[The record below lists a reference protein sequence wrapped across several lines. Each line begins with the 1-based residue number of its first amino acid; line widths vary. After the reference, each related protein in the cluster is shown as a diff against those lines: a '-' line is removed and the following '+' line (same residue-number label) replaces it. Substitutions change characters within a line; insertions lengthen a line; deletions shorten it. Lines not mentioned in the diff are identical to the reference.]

1 MGHATTCPTFLLV
14 NVRLVPL
21 AFRELDRSFCLTI
34 FQAALVFSLAYNIQ
48 SVNMAKVR
56 TKYVCQQCGGE
67 QNKWMGKCPDC
78 GAWNTLEE
86 VAETSPSQ
94 NATQQ
99 RRQALLTHAPLT
111 QGTNVPV
118 VLPEIQPLS
127 QPRIS
132 VGYPE
137 MDRVLGS
144 GLVPGSVILIGGEPG
159 IGKSTLLLQVSGAIA
174 QQVGPVLYVS
184 GEESVEQVKMRAER
198 LEIAG
203 ERLYLLASIE
213 LDTITEAVHRL
224 KPSLLI
230 VDSIQT
236 LIASHLTAA
245 PGSISQVRECT
256 LQLMQLAKSSHVPVF
271 IIGHVTKEGTVAG
284 PKALEHI
291 ADAVLYLEGERYH
304 SYRLLRGVKN
314 RFGATHEVGVFEMQ
328 GEGMVEVSNPSA
340 VFLADRDADATGSA
354 IVVSMEGTRP
364 LLVEVQALVTPS
376 NFGNARCTTNGIDH
390 NRLLML
396 LAVLTKRVGL
406 AVGSHD
412 VYANVIGGFNLE
424 EPSIDLGVAAA
435 IASSYREK
443 NVPSDMVLIGE
454 VGLSGEL
461 RAVSRLAMRVREAAK
476 LGFKRCI
483 VPSAVGK
490 GARVRAELEEA
501 GLPGDFQVLTASSLA
516 VALEIALH

>member
-1 MGHATTCPTFLLV
+1 
-14 NVRLVPL
+14 
-21 AFRELDRSFCLTI
+21 
-34 FQAALVFSLAYNIQ
+34 
-48 SVNMAKVR
+48 
-56 TKYVCQQCGGE
+56 
-67 QNKWMGKCPDC
+67 MGKCPDC

-86 VAETSPSQ
+86 TTDLPQSP
-94 NATQQ
+94 AQQ
-99 RRQALLTHAPLT
+99 RRQTLVGNTALA
-111 QGTNVPV
+111 QGTQTPV
-118 VLPEIQPLS
+118 VLPNIKPLT
-127 QPRIS
+127 QTRIS

-137 MDRVLGS
+137 MNRVLGG
-144 GLVPGSVILIGGEPG
+144 GLVAGSLTLVGGEPG

-174 QQVGPVLYVS
+174 HEVGPVLYVS
-184 GEESVEQVKMRAER
+184 GEESIEQVKMRAER
-198 LEIAG
+198 LEITG
-203 ERLYLLASIE
+203 ERLYLLAAVE
-213 LDTITEAVHRL
+213 LDLIADAVSRL
-224 KPSLLI
+224 KPSLVI

-236 LIASHLTAA
+236 VIASHLTSA
-245 PGSISQVRECT
+245 PGSISQVREST
-256 LQLMQLAKSSHVPVF
+256 LQLMHLAKSTHIPIF

-328 GEGMVEVSNPSA
+328 GEGMIEVSNPSA
-340 VFLADRDADATGSA
+340 VFLADRAIGATGSA
-354 IVVSMEGTRP
+354 VVVSMEGTRP
-364 LLVEVQALVTPS
+364 LLVEVQALVTPT
-376 NFGNARCTTNGIDH
+376 NFGNARCTTSGVDH

-412 VYANVIGGFNLE
+412 VYANVVGGFTLE

-435 IASSYREK
+435 VASSYREK
-443 NVPSDMVLIGE
+443 NIPSDMVLIGE

-461 RAVSRLAMRVREAAK
+461 RAVSRLALRVREAAK

-483 VPSAVGK
+483 VPSAGR
-490 GARVRAELEEA
+490 GTQVRAELEDT
-501 GLPGDFQVLTASSLA
+501 GLPEDFKVLTASSLA